1 MVLKQGTAQQ
11 PERSSMKPAQGKSS
25 DVRDTAQA
33 GMQLPGWEWGKLHR
47 PLKSMEQS
55 QGSLR
60 LSATD
65 TDNVEMQ
72 QRSRRA
78 SYCLQKKHRVP
89 PAPGEMPGAQKSVL
103 PSPDYSGAKWLA
115 RNSLAGHRL
124 APHSTVLCHTAGF
137 LLPVSSMCWQDI
149 AGALT

>member
-65 TDNVEMQ
+65 TDNVEMGLDTCNRGAEGHPIAFRKSTGCHQ
-72 QRSRRA
+72 HQERCQEPRSQSCPPQTILGPSGWLGTA
-78 SYCLQKKHRVP
+78 WQGTGWLPIPLSSATLQVSYCLSP
-89 PAPGEMPGAQKSVL
+89 PC
-103 PSPDYSGAKWLA
+103 
-115 RNSLAGHRL
+115 AGR
-124 APHSTVLCHTAGF
+124 
-137 LLPVSSMCWQDI
+137 I
-149 AGALT
+149 